1 MQSKR
6 YINGFIQSKENLPTD
21 TLESQYS
28 NFRLFGIGKETEA
41 QKRRKAKFKKAI
53 DDAKKNISQTTKD
66 ATKSIGSAVKDAEK
80 NIKQNV
86 KDAGKNIKQTTKDV
100 LKNDNLKKFAKA
112 RFLTYNPIVA
122 IPRTSALLSFR
133 VNLFGISTRLYP
145 AFLDEATLVKYNF
158 DVANAQ
164 NAKRAWEKIANF
176 WEDKIGGDR
185 NKLRE
190 AISGAWNKPVFKTKR
205 AKERL
210 NKTSTFDGNYES
222 LYESY
227 GTTGEI
233 GVGAYII
240 AGLPVVGSLIN
251 LINGERARKNP
262 FNQNSPQAQSF
273 ENQIEGEIPPP
284 VNKEELE
291 KIIQG
296 ALDDK
301 SKGLGLDDTGV
312 DSTDLDASGKLM
324 EDDKILGIPKTAFWI
339 GVSAI
344 VLIGGFVVYK
354 KFIKK

>member
-6 YINGFIQSKENLPTD
+6 YINGFIQSKENLDTD
-21 TLESQYS
+21 MLESQYS
-28 NFRLFGIGKETEA
+28 NFRLLGIGKETEA
-41 QKRRKAKFKKAI
+41 QKRRRAKIKKAI
-53 DDAKKNISQTTKD
+53 DDARKNIRETTKD
-66 ATKSIGSAVKDAEK
+66 ATKSIGSAVKDA
-80 NIKQNV
+80 
-86 KDAGKNIKQTTKDV
+86 GKNIKQTTQEV
-100 LKNDNLKKFAKA
+100 LKNDNLKKSLKA
-112 RFLTYNPIVA
+112 IYLTYNPIVA
-122 IPRTSALLSFR
+122 VPRSSALLAFR

-164 NAKRAWEKIANF
+164 NAKRAWERVANF

-210 NKTSTFDGNYES
+210 GSMAFDGNYEN
-222 LYESY
+222 LYDSY
-227 GTTGEI
+227 GSTGEV

-240 AGLPVVGSLIN
+240 AGLPIVSGLIN
-251 LINGERARKNP
+251 LIAQERAKKNP
-262 FNQNSPQAQSF
+262 FNQGTPQGQSF
-273 ENQIEGEIPPP
+273 ENQIEGENPPP
-284 VNKEELE
+284 VSKDELE
-291 KIIQG
+291 KIIKG

-301 SKGLGLDDTGV
+301 SKGLGLDDTGL
-312 DSTDLDASGKLM
+312 DSTDGNKTMGD
-324 EDDKILGIPKTAFWI
+324 DDKILGIPKTAFWI

>member
-1 MQSKR
+1 METKR
-6 YINGFIQSKENLPTD
+6 FINGFIASKEKLDTD

-28 NFRLFGIGKETEA
+28 NFRLLGIGKETEA
-41 QKRRKAKFKKAI
+41 QKRRRANAKKAFE
-53 DDAKKNISQTTKD
+53 DAKKNIRQTTKD
-66 ATKSIGSAVKDAEK
+66 ATKSIGSAVKDA
-80 NIKQNV
+80 
-86 KDAGKNIKQTTKDV
+86 GKNIKQTTKEV
-100 LKNDNLKKFAKA
+100 LKNDNLKNIGKK
-112 RFLTYNPIVA
+112 FLTYNPVVA
-122 IPRTSALLSFR
+122 IPRSSALLAFR
-133 VNLFGISTRLYP
+133 VNLFGVSTRLYP
-145 AFLDEATLVKYNF
+145 AFLDNETLVKYNF
-158 DVANAQ
+158 DVTNAG
-164 NAKRAWEKIANF
+164 NARRAWERVANF

-210 NKTSTFDGNYES
+210 NRTSTFDGFDRY
-222 LYESY
+222 SY
-227 GTTGEI
+227 SSMTGAEI
-233 GVGAYII
+233 SAYVSVGLTII
-240 AGLPVVGSLIN
+240 GGIISLIN
-251 LINGERARKNP
+251 QEKAKKNP

-301 SKGLGLDDTGV
+301 SKGLGLDDTGA
-312 DSTDLDASGKLM
+312 DSTNLDESGKLKD
-324 EDDKILGIPKTAFWI
+324 DDKILGIPKTAFWI